1 MFGIVIKYIGD
12 TLPAKLTNEK
22 EYEVI
27 LIEKQW
33 YRVID
38 DSGED
43 YLYPPQLF
51 VEV

>member
-12 TLPAKLTNEK
+12 TLPTELTNEK

-27 LIEKQW
+27 SIEKQW